1 VKASAFTPRNLEY
14 ILQDSNNALYKYSWK
29 TNDTI
34 TTQLDVQKSNILSGT
49 QFEVSNAVQFA
60 IFEKWYF

>member
-1 VKASAFTPRNLEY
+1 MKASAFTPRNLEY
-14 ILQDSNNALYKYSWK
+14 ILQDSNNVLYKYSWK

-49 QFEVSNAVQFA
+49 QFEVSNAV
-60 IFEKWYF
+60 

>member
-1 VKASAFTPRNLEY
+1 VKASAFMPSNLEY

-29 TNDTI
+29 ANDTI

-49 QFEVSNAVQFA
+49 KLEVSNAV
-60 IFEKWYF
+60 